1 MDRFERQA
9 AERGFSLVAG
19 IDEAGRGPLAG
30 PVVAAA
36 VILPPKTNH
45 PLLVDSK
52 QLAPARRLEAF
63 EFILAY
69 AVSLGVGLVDA
80 AAIDDLNIL
89 RATKL
94 AMARALEAITVSPD
108 YLLVDAISLPQVN
121 LPQLPLIKGDRR
133 SLSVAAASIVAKV
146 SRDWL
151 METYASQYPGYAF
164 DRHKGYP
171 TKEHRAALAR
181 HGPCPIHRKSFRGVR
196 EYFEEGARPLRLFNP
211 S

>member
-52 QLAPARRLEAF
+52 QLAPVRRLEAF

-108 YLLVDAISLPQVN
+108 YLLVDAISLPQVD

-196 EYFEEGARPLRLFNP
+196 EFFEEGARPPRLFNP